1 MFWIST
7 EPQVPLFH
15 GAIKIK
21 MKSSKGF
28 TLLEVVVSLGIL
40 ALGVLGIFS
49 LIPTGVEQ
57 SQNVHEQ
64 SKAILLAQSKLEEII
79 AQASTN
85 WEGDAAKIQDGF
97 NTWSHYQFNT
107 PKNEPSFL
115 GPNTLKEKEVWGWVE
130 DKNGKWVEDVG
141 YQWEWHFVAPENA
154 EPAEPPYTGSLA
166 LVTLTVSWPQKWSS
180 IKNLEQEKGLVA
192 RYRGNDET
200 YFKNNNIQY
209 VRLISYVSK
218 GL

>member
-1 MFWIST
+1 
-7 EPQVPLFH
+7 
-15 GAIKIK
+15 
-21 MKSSKGF
+21 MKNSKGF
-28 TLLEVVVSLGIL
+28 TLLEVVISLGIL

-79 AQASTN
+79 AQASTD
-85 WEGDAAKIQDGF
+85 WAGDPEKTEDGF
-97 NTWSHYQFNT
+97 NTWNHYRGEKDPTSINS
-107 PKNEPSFL
+107 PSFL

-130 DKNGKWVEDVG
+130 DKNGKWINDVG

-154 EPAEPPYTGSLA
+154 EPTDPPCSGSLA
-166 LVTLTVSWPQKWSS
+166 LITLTVSWPQKWSS
-180 IKNLEQEKGLVA
+180 IKNLEQEKGLIA

>member
-1 MFWIST
+1 M
-7 EPQVPLFH
+7 FH

-21 MKSSKGF
+21 MKASKGF

-79 AQASTN
+79 SHASTN
-85 WEGDAAKIQDGF
+85 WDGDPDQTDDGF
-97 NTWSHYQFNT
+97 NTWAHYKFNT
-107 PKNEPSFL
+107 TAKNDPSFL
-115 GPNTLKEKEVWGWVE
+115 GPNTLKEKEVWGWVA
-130 DKNGKWVEDVG
+130 DKNGNWIEDVG
-141 YQWEWHFVAPENA
+141 YQWEWHFVAPEQQN
-154 EPAEPPYTGSLA
+154 PDPPFTGSLA
-166 LVTLTVSWPQKWSS
+166 LITLTVSWPQKWSR
-180 IKNLEQEKGLVA
+180 IKNQTEELDLIA
-192 RYRGNDET
+192 RYNQSDET